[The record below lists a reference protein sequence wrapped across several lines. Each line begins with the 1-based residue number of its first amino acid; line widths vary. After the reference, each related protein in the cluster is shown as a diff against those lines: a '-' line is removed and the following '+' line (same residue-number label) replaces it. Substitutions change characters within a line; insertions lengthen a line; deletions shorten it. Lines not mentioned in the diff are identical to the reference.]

1 MFDTKKHWYFVY
13 SLRNHRLHIA
23 PLPRVARTSLVR
35 YTHISKY
42 GLRSDAVRI
51 RRADYS

>member
-23 PLPRVARTSLVR
+23 PLPRVVRTSLVR
-35 YTHISKY
+35 YTYISKY